1 MDSFDSRYGRN
12 ASTSKTN
19 GSVDAEVQ
27 RLLRKGGKVT
37 TGEFMR
43 LRSLGRDE
51 EIVNKI
57 QAAYLEKQGN
67 ITKKARKFAQLIRE
81 KYSDSQTPFHLLLE
95 KAHKYK
101 VKYQLTDDEF
111 AEFQRIYEQELVGI
125 KSSEVVQPFTNVQKL
140 LGGITLDVNGFSSKL
155 TDTDAKYLQEI
166 VKLYEASRGLHAQ
179 VLLQSMQYRDLD
191 AEAVTG
197 QYDRNLHKIGEHIH
211 PVVAALFLPKFDV
224 VENFL
229 LFSNLA
235 GIVKSKYEREELK
248 TRPDYELFYALSTD
262 PNDVVCDNKSTVADL
277 LTRARVQ
284 TQLWNNVLALR
295 NGQYY
300 NASFKDFVGSVDSCR
315 LNKQDTPDLVYG
327 RYDGVIIKRL
337 LAAFSFRPTIV
348 STLPV
353 IINNNALNPYAL
365 NVKPQVTS
373 VPMINM
379 RLAPTLGSINPA
391 ANTEE
396 IKLEDALQQYQFFI
410 EGGQIVPRS
419 TNLIWSRGIL
429 VFYVDRRATTITVND
444 QLHQFSMNRLPT
456 PISGFEKINT
466 RSVTITEDLDVTS
479 TTRQTEAKDM
489 FRLRSVVYSEVN
501 IDANGKET
509 NTVVGSST
517 LLRKINT
524 ISSESTYLCYDP
536 YGPATLPN
544 VADPGDN
551 TKMIR
556 PRPIMKINRT
566 GDGKIQPPCD
576 FLELARTRGTVFIY
590 AAPGKWDES
599 KDFYQ

>member
-1 MDSFDSRYGRN
+1 MDNFDSRYGR
-12 ASTSKTN
+12 STSKTN

-37 TGEFMR
+37 TTEFMR
-43 LRSLGRDE
+43 LRGLGKDE

-57 QAAYLEKQGN
+57 QSAYLEKQGN

-101 VKYQLTDDEF
+101 VKYGLTDDEF

-125 KSSEVVQPFTNVQKL
+125 KSPEVVQPFTNVQKL
-140 LGGITLDVNGFSSKL
+140 LGGITLDVNGFTSKL
-155 TDTDAKYLQEI
+155 SDSDAKYLQEI
-166 VKLYEASRGLHAQ
+166 VKLYETSRGLHAQ
-179 VLLQSMQYRDLD
+179 VLLQSMQYKDLD
-191 AEAVTG
+191 IEAIIG
-197 QYDRNLHKIGEHIH
+197 GYDRNLHKVGEHIH
-211 PVVAALFLPKFDV
+211 PVIAALFLPKFDV
-224 VENFL
+224 VENFF

-248 TRPDYELFYALSTD
+248 TLPDYELFYALSTD

-337 LAAFSFRPTIV
+337 LAAFSFRPTVV

-353 IINNNALNPYAL
+353 VLNNNALNPYAL

-379 RLAPTLGSINPA
+379 RLPPTLGSVTGDSSTP
-391 ANTEE
+391 
-396 IKLEDALQQYQFFI
+396 IKLTDALQQYQFFI
-410 EGGQIVPRS
+410 EGGQIIPRS
-419 TNLIWSRGIL
+419 TNLIWSRGVL
-429 VFYVDRRATTITVND
+429 VFYVDRRATTITIND
-444 QLHQFSMNRLPT
+444 QLNHFSMSRLPT
-456 PISGFEKINT
+456 PIAGFEKINQ
-466 RSVTITEDLDVTS
+466 REIEVPEFFPDVS
-479 TTRQTEAKDM
+479 GNSDVYQ
-489 FRLRSVVYSEVN
+489 LRSVVFSEVN
-501 IDANGKET
+501 ADTTGNVS
-509 NTVVGSST
+509 NTVIGSST
-517 LLRKINT
+517 LLRKPGNGG
-524 ISSESTYLCYDP
+524 SSYLCYDP
-536 YGPATLPN
+536 YGPIGVLPN
-544 VADPGDN
+544 TPEKDKP
-551 TKMIR
+551 T
-556 PRPIMKINRT
+556 PISQVFQTDEDKACSF
-566 GDGKIQPPCD
+566 KY
-576 FLELARTRGTVFIY
+576 LASFRGTVFIY
-590 AAPGKWDES
+590 STDTKWNER
-599 KDFYQ
+599 KDFLA